1 MNNNILSIIIGFLL
15 ILGTIISYGVQF
27 HKIIINNSINGIN
40 LTSIVMG
47 TISSSLTMYASILL
61 NLNKLEDFTIKLD
74 VSQLIIVCFC
84 WLLYSLI
91 YIFCIRKN
99 KYIDLYHYNEPN
111 LNRPNN
117 KYIYGLFFSSWII
130 FICFG
135 LVSFIIPDSIIFI
148 NIMFFISSFFSLLQW
163 IPQIIESYTTS
174 TISTLSLITL
184 SINTCGCILTVIYQS
199 IINGEKILLMIP
211 YIVSAILQILII
223 FILKC
228 KKPRPIFD
236 FTSDE
241 LIRL

>member
-1 MNNNILSIIIGFLL
+1 MNNILSIIIGFIL
-15 ILGTIISYGVQF
+15 ILGTIFSYGVQF

-61 NLNKLEDFTIKLD
+61 NLDKFEKFTIKLD
-74 VSQLIIVCFC
+74 VSQLIIVCAC
-84 WLLYSLI
+84 WLFYTLI
-91 YIFCIRKN
+91 YIFCIRRN
-99 KYIDLYHYNEPN
+99 KYIELYHYNEPN
-111 LNRPNN
+111 LNRPSD
-117 KYIYGLFFSSWII
+117 KYIYGLFFTSWVVFII
-130 FICFG
+130 FGI
-135 LVSFIIPDSIIFI
+135 VSFIIPDSKVFI

-163 IPQIIESYTTS
+163 IPQVIESYTTS

-236 FTSDE
+236 LTSDE